1 MAIKKTIEIDV
12 ETLKAQGGLDK
23 FVDTLQKTE
32 QQSVSLKAEL
42 RKLKEQ
48 LAELPEGS
56 AEYNKIAQRA
66 GEVSDKIGDIS
77 ARVKNLGSDTK
88 NIDAVVQ
95 GTQAL
100 SGAFSVAT
108 SASALFGNENKDL
121 QEQMVKVESAI
132 GLTVGI
138 QSIANALQKESA
150 LAIGA
155 STLATKIQTGAQV
168 IYATVVGTTT
178 GALKA
183 LRVALL
189 STGVGALVVGL
200 GFLVAKMTEAKEATE
215 DNEEA
220 LKSLTEAQKVYENS
234 LKSEISGID
243 NSIKARVL
251 RAKIGGASEKELRE
265 IEKNGEKERADAY
278 DSEIKRL
285 DKELLNKNLSNKQ
298 LKILQ
303 DQRNKLGDEAIKLA
317 QDRDNSQLEYELTI
331 ADKKREN
338 KKKLSAEAIAENKRL
353 ADEEKRIAKE
363 NFDLEKASVDEQLKN
378 NKLSI
383 DEKRNIV
390 INDNKLSKEDRQKF
404 LIDLQNQEIQ
414 LEEEH
419 QKAITDLNKKYD
431 EEKENRLADTAV
443 KKEELDY
450 NRRKSEIESIAQ
462 TELERQTLIE
472 KLDAEHKVRM
482 GIAQK
487 TDDEKKIADAKAVED
502 AKVAIQLQGLNTL
515 NDLVGLAK
523 SLGEK
528 NKDLQR
534 AALIA
539 ESAIGI
545 SKIIINTQAAN
556 AAARLKYALLPGGA
570 ALAATES
577 ILNKVSAGI
586 GIAANVAATAKGL
599 SALGGGSAPSGGSNP
614 AGGSGGATSTPQ
626 FNMVGQSSTNQLAQT
641 ISSQQNRPIRTYVV
655 SGDVTTQQALDRNAV
670 STSTF
675 G

>member
-12 ETLKAQGGLDK
+12 ETVNAQGGVDK
-23 FVDTLQKTE
+23 FVESLKKTE
-32 QQSVSLKAEL
+32 QQSISLKAEL
-42 RKLKEQ
+42 KALKQQ

-66 GEVSDKIGDIS
+66 GEVSDKIGDIN
-77 ARVKNLGSDTK
+77 AKIKNLGSDTK

-95 GTQAL
+95 GAQTL
-100 SGAFSVAT
+100 SGAFTVAS
-108 SASALFGNENKDL
+108 SASALFGDENKDL
-121 QEQMVKVESAI
+121 EETMVKVESAI

-168 IYATVVGTTT
+168 VYATVVGTTT

-183 LRVALL
+183 LRVALV

-251 RAKIGGASEKELRE
+251 RAKIAGISEKELRE

-303 DQRNKLGDEAIKLA
+303 DQRNKLADESLKLA
-317 QDRDNSQLEYELTI
+317 QDRENAQLEFELSI

-338 KKKLSAEAIAENKRL
+338 QKKRNNEITIAEKKRLTDLAEA
-353 ADEEKRIAKE
+353 
-363 NFDLEKASVDEQLKN
+363 Q
-378 NKLSI
+378 
-383 DEKRNIV
+383 
-390 INDNKLSKEDRQKF
+390 
-404 LIDLQNQEIQ
+404 
-414 LEEEH
+414 
-419 QKAITDLNKKYD
+419 KKYN
-431 EEKENRLADTAV
+431 EEFLAFQVKVSDAGIENNILQKQLAEESIQIQSDLIE
-443 KKEELDY
+443 KEEL
-450 NRRKSEIESIAQ
+450 
-462 TELERQTLIE
+462 LRQQ
-472 KLDAEHKVRM
+472 AEDKR
-482 GIAQK
+482 AADQK
-487 TDDEKKIADAKAVED
+487 IIDDKKIADEKAVAD

-599 SALGGGSAPSGGSNP
+599 SALGGGGAPSGGSNP
-614 AGGSGGATSTPQ
+614 AGGGGGATTSTPQ
-626 FNMVGQSSTNQLAQT
+626 FNMVGQSTTNQLAQT

-655 SGDVTTQQALDRNAV
+655 SGDVTTQQSLDRNAV

-675 G
+675 GG